1 MLLPLALLMAALI
14 SYQLLWSVK
23 ISRYYKLLLILL
35 ISAAALKSQIVYLFG
50 GDNYFAPDLPGWVI
64 LSAAWFYAES
74 FFSFILLLFPAAATF
89 CAKIHYKFKKTA
101 LPEKFRYLNNIVNI
115 VLMTLAVILASVA
128 LANGLREPEVRKIEL
143 FLNKLPQTAENYRM
157 TVLSDLHIDRA
168 SSPAKVRKLVER
180 VNRLQSNTVVIL
192 GDVVDG
198 RTSTL
203 SESVR
208 ELEKLRAADGVY
220 GIMGNH
226 EYFSGGSEWADFLT
240 QCNIKMLLNENVE
253 LRENFYLA
261 GITDPAARRSKD
273 TMEKPDLEK
282 ALRNI
287 APEACT
293 VLLAHRPGHA
303 REAVKKN
310 VQLQLSGHTHG
321 GMIAGFDRVIGKF
334 NEGFTAGAYQLEDM
348 LLYVSS
354 GTAIWSG
361 FPFRLGSRAEITVI
375 TLKNNNLK
383 IQGKEK

>member
-50 GDNYFAPDLPGWVI
+50 GDNYFAPDLPGWVL
-64 LSAAWFYAES
+64 LSTAWFYAVS
-74 FFSFILLLFPAAATF
+74 FFSFILLLLPAAASASARLY
-89 CAKIHYKFKKTA
+89 CKFKKTA
-101 LPEKFRYLNNIVNI
+101 LPEKIRRLNNIVNI
-115 VLMTLAVILASVA
+115 ALVTLSVILASVA
-128 LANGLREPEVRKIEL
+128 LANGLREPEVRQIEL
-143 FLNKLPQTAENYRM
+143 FLNKLPPAAENYRM

-253 LRENFYLA
+253 LRKNFYLA
-261 GITDPAARRSKD
+261 GITDPAARRSKVA
-273 TMEKPDLEK
+273 MAKADLEK
-282 ALRNI
+282 ALRGI
-287 APEACT
+287 VPEACT

-303 REAVKKN
+303 RKAVKKN

-334 NEGFTAGAYQLEDM
+334 NEGFTAGSYQLEDM